1 MSYLLVKRRF
11 DSEDFT
17 NLMNEVS
24 TMGGKGST
32 LVHQKPVHSW
42 TKEDAIAFTATEYF
56 REVVDCVELND
67 KDITFISL
75 KYSEFI
81 YKVIAKELD
90 EDLFEKMKSL
100 ANMNRKLRELDNA
113 ISSLQ
118 SAEYDIDSLYEE
130 VTGDSL
136 YICVYEDLNIDEHS
150 EKYSINNDDVREIF
164 NEFFS

>member
-1 MSYLLVKRRF
+1 MTYLLVKRQF

-17 NLMNEVS
+17 KLMNEVR

-32 LVHQKPVHSW
+32 LFHQKSVDNW
-42 TKEDAIAFTATEYF
+42 TKEDAIAFTANEYF

-67 KDITFISL
+67 KEITFISL

-118 SAEYDIDSLYEE
+118 SAEYDIDNLYEE

-136 YICVYEDLNIDEHS
+136 YICVFEDLNIDEHS
-150 EKYSINNDDVREIF
+150 EKYSINNDDVREVF
-164 NEFFS
+164 TEFFT